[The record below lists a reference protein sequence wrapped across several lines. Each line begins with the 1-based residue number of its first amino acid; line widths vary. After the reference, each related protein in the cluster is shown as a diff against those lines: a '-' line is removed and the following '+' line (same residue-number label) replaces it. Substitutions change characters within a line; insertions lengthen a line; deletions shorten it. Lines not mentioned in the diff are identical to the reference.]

1 MQALGNPCRNVRG
14 RCGTHR
20 EGLVARCGTRG
31 GAESARGVFRHWFG
45 AGYHILL
52 LPGNPLRHTSA
63 QLPRCRYVAGGAW
76 FGASYHV
83 LLSGEDLVSRCGTR
97 AGAVAGMFRTNRK
110 RRHHCNATQ
119 DPSKGVSISVSQCR
133 TRMR

>member
-63 QLPRCRYVAGGAW
+63 QLPRCRYVAGERGSERVTTS
-76 FGASYHV
+76 SYRGRTWYPAAEHV
-83 LLSGEDLVSRCGTR
+83 LAPWRACSGQTANADITATRHKTQARELASARLS
-97 AGAVAGMFRTNRK
+97 AGPG
-110 RRHHCNATQ
+110 
-119 DPSKGVSISVSQCR
+119 
-133 TRMR
+133 